1 MKSLIGSL
9 IGLMLSVSVCIASET
24 KQHYSPQE
32 LEAAKA
38 ELRAHN
44 RLWTFEEGAILG
56 QKWTS
61 RAPED
66 AELRA
71 LYARQLHGQLDG
83 HREIQEQADAVLARE
98 PDNPWGLYAQALAFL
113 ADREYFAAA
122 EFSLRAWRRQPRPE
136 FAATYLKAHRFRNA
150 EAGMAFLDSVDAET
164 RQHPEVLYARAE
176 LEHMARY
183 ILQDPTY
190 ADTSLATLATL
201 RARWPDHVS
210 GYFRA
215 AEQLYRSDKPQ
226 EALPLIEEAV
236 RLAPSSA
243 SLRYLHW
250 QILNET
256 LPAEERRSAIEASIA
271 EYRKAVPETERGLA
285 LLTTTYRN
293 VLEDEEQAAAFEAK
307 LLARAPAG
315 RHASRIHQGKF
326 EREYR
331 RLQSE
336 LERLGREDVPEVPEY
351 QNQLRLICD
360 AAYQLLEKPLYD
372 DSFRERPYRALL
384 SSLSAMNPVP
394 AEELAEAVRDLVQ
407 YEQLINPNITH
418 NALILM
424 AEHTPYAEEAAAI
437 TRGVIQAM
445 LDRAEEE
452 AWGEGRMNYYL
463 GLIHDALGWALYKAG
478 RVEEG
483 RDEIERALEFSQRN
497 TRTHYHLGQVFE
509 HMATEAEARD
519 AVEAADAWLDKAADA
534 YIAGLEQAWGPNP
547 CQAALV
553 ALYERRHG
561 SREGFDEYLA
571 TLHAENFPSQIRLTP
586 KIDLHLEPTPVEGL
600 PDRTLNLPPGFK
612 VKLFSDQVDKARFM
626 AWDDQ
631 GVLHVANMKQRGR
644 NPWSPIPGRQSTVLA
659 LPDKDG
665 DGRADTVYKAADD
678 LNWPHSIAFYQGALF
693 VADDDAIYRLEDRD
707 ADGFYEERTVFA
719 EVPGIM
725 GRSVEHVTHTLVF
738 DESND
743 KLYFHIGSGC
753 DICRED
759 DPERS
764 TVMQINTDGT
774 GRRIFAAGLR
784 NAIGLDLH
792 PVTGELWAAN
802 TGHDREGP
810 NLPPEWITPLRDGG
824 FYGWPFAYGDKVWTD
839 FSSYGRSIFPLT
851 AADSLLVANMDT
863 PAILIPAH
871 LAPMALHFYTHDQFP
886 SQYKHAAF
894 VACRAG
900 ALGYDPGYKV
910 IALFAEPDGSN
921 ARVADFLTGFRFD
934 SSEDNREAG
943 LGRSLGFF
951 TFNPRN
957 VWGKPVGLITDEAGR
972 LYLTSDEI
980 TQAIFRIEASPLQG
994 TWENP
999 PPDTLLAG
1007 ATLSL
1012 RSTIRLQRQVAGA
1025 EPAQLTAN
1033 LAALGGPEASPL
1045 QRIDDQ
1051 TYRLEADLSAGE
1063 HKGRKKLVVHLA
1075 QGDEKTKLV
1084 RSVVVLPR
1092 ED

>member
-9 IGLMLSVSVCIASET
+9 IGLMLSVSVCTSSET
-24 KQHYSPQE
+24 EQHYSPQE

-38 ELRAHN
+38 KLRQHN

-56 QKWTS
+56 REWTS

-71 LYARQLHGQLDG
+71 LYARQLHGQLYG
-83 HREIQEQADAVLARE
+83 HREIQEQADAILERE

-113 ADREYFAAA
+113 GDWQHSEEAA
-122 EFSLRAWRRQPRPE
+122 ESSLSAWRLLPRPE
-136 FAATYLKAHRFRNA
+136 FAAAHLQALRFRNA
-150 EAGMAFLDSVDAET
+150 EAGVAFLDSLDAAT
-164 RQHPEVLYARAE
+164 LQHPEVLHARAE
-176 LEHMARY
+176 LEYWAQY
-183 ILQDPTY
+183 SLENPAY
-190 ADTSLATLATL
+190 VDTSLATLATL
-201 RARWPDHVS
+201 RAHWPDHVS

-215 AEQLYRSDKPQ
+215 AEYLHQEKPQ
-226 EALPLIEEAV
+226 EALSLIEEAV
-236 RLAPSSA
+236 RLAPGSA
-243 SLRYLHW
+243 HVRYWHW

-256 LPAEERRSAIEASIA
+256 DQLPAEERRTAIETSITA
-271 EYRKAVPETERGLA
+271 YRQAVPETVRGLA

-307 LLARAPAG
+307 LLAQAPAG
-315 RHASRIHQGKF
+315 RHASRIHQEKF
-326 EREYR
+326 QREYQ

-336 LERLGREDVPEVPEY
+336 LDRIGRKDAPEY
-351 QNQLRLICD
+351 QDQLRLICD
-360 AAYQLLEKPLYD
+360 AAYRFLEKPLYD
-372 DSFRERPYRALL
+372 DSFRERAYRALF
-384 SSLSAMNPVP
+384 SALSAMNPVP
-394 AEELAEAVRDLVQ
+394 AEELAEAVRGLVR
-407 YEQLINPNITH
+407 YEEWLNPHLTYS
-418 NALILM
+418 ALILM
-424 AEHTPYAEEAAAI
+424 ADHTPYAEEAATIA
-437 TRGVIQAM
+437 RGVIQAM

-452 AWGEGRMNYYL
+452 AWGEGRLNYYL
-463 GLIHDALGWALYKAG
+463 GLVHDALGWASYKAG
-478 RVEEG
+478 RIEEG
-483 RDEIERALEFSQRN
+483 RNELGRALEFSQIN
-497 TRTHYHLGQVFE
+497 TRAHYHLGQVFE

-519 AVEAADAWLDKAADA
+519 DVEVARTWLDKAADA
-534 YIAGLEQAWGPNP
+534 YIAGLEVRNRGPNP
-547 CQAALV
+547 CQAALA

-571 TLHAENFPSQIRLTP
+571 TLRGEESPDQIRLTP
-586 KIDLHLEPTPVEGL
+586 KVDLHLEPTPVEGL

-631 GVLHVANMKQRGR
+631 GVLHVANMKPRSTWT
-644 NPWSPIPGRQSTVLA
+644 PVPGRQSTVLA

-665 DGRADTVYKAADD
+665 DGRADTVYKAVDD

-693 VADDDAIYRLEDRD
+693 VADDDAIYRLEDQD

-719 EVPGIM
+719 EVPGFM
-725 GRSVEHVTHTLVF
+725 RRAVEHVTHTLVF

-774 GRRIFAAGLR
+774 GRRIYASGLR

-824 FYGWPFAYGDKVWTD
+824 FYGWPFAYADKVWTD
-839 FSSYGRSIFPLT
+839 FSAYGRSIFPLT

-863 PAILIPAH
+863 PAVLIPAH
-871 LAPMALHFYTHDQFP
+871 LAPMALHFYEHDQFP
-886 SQYKHAAF
+886 PQYKHAAF

-900 ALGYDPGYKV
+900 AFGNDPGYKV
-910 IALFAEPDGSN
+910 MALFAEPDGSN
-921 ARVADFLTGFRFD
+921 ARVADFLTGFRLD
-934 SSEDNREAG
+934 SSEDNGDAG
-943 LGRSLGFF
+943 LGGLFGFF
-951 TFNPRN
+951 SFNSAN
-957 VWGKPVGLITDEAGR
+957 VWGKPAGLTTDEAGH
-972 LYLTSDEI
+972 LYLTSDEV

-999 PPDTLLAG
+999 PPDTLFAG

-1012 RSTIRLQRQVAGA
+1012 RSTIHLRRQVADA

-1033 LAALGGPEASPL
+1033 LAALGGPEALPL

-1063 HKGRKKLVVHLA
+1063 DNGHKKLVVHLA
-1075 QGDEKTKLV
+1075 QGDEATKLV
-1084 RSVVVLPR
+1084 HSVVVLPR
-1092 ED
+1092 EE

>member
-9 IGLMLSVSVCIASET
+9 IGLMLSVCSSNGTE
-24 KQHYSPQE
+24 QPYSPQE
-32 LEAAKA
+32 LKAAKA
-38 ELRAHN
+38 ELRTHN
-44 RLWTFEEGAILG
+44 RLWTFEAGAVLG
-56 QKWTS
+56 SEWTS

-71 LYARQLHGQLDG
+71 LYARQLHGQLYG
-83 HREIQEQADAVLARE
+83 RREIQEQADAILERE

-113 ADREYFAAA
+113 ADREHSEAA
-122 EFSLRAWRRQPRPE
+122 ESSLRAYMQQPRPE
-136 FAATYLKAHRFRNA
+136 FAATHLQALRFRNA
-150 EAGMAFLDSVDAET
+150 EAGRAFLDSLDAAT
-164 RQHPEVLYARAE
+164 RQHPEVLHARAE
-176 LEHMARY
+176 FEYWAQYRLE
-183 ILQDPTY
+183 DPAY

-201 RARWPDHVS
+201 RARWPNHVS
-210 GYFRA
+210 GYLRA
-215 AEQLYRSDKPQ
+215 AEQLYQADKPK

-236 RLAPSSA
+236 RLAPGSA
-243 SLRYLHW
+243 DVRSWHW

-256 LPAEERRSAIEASIA
+256 DQHPAIEASITA
-271 EYRKAVPETERGLA
+271 YRKAVPETVRGLA

-293 VLEDEEQAAAFEAK
+293 VLEDQEKAEAFEAK

-336 LERLGREDVPEVPEY
+336 LERIGRKDAPEY
-351 QNQLRLICD
+351 QDQLRLLCD

-372 DSFRERPYRALL
+372 DSFRERPYRALFGA
-384 SSLSAMNPVP
+384 LSAMNPVP
-394 AEELAEAVRDLVQ
+394 AEELAEAVRTLVG
-407 YEQLINPNITH
+407 YERLNPRLTYR
-418 NALILM
+418 ALILM
-424 AEHTPYAEEAAAI
+424 ADHAPHAEEAAAI
-437 TRGVIQAM
+437 ARGVIPAM
-445 LDRAEEE
+445 LNRAEEE
-452 AWGEGRMNYYL
+452 AWGKRRLNYYL
-463 GLIHDALGWALYKAG
+463 GLVHDALGWTLYKAG

-483 RDEIERALEFSQRN
+483 RKELERALELSHRN
-497 TRTHYHLGQVFE
+497 TRAHYHLGQVFE
-509 HMATEAEARD
+509 HMATEAE
-519 AVEAADAWLDKAADA
+519 EAGTWLDKAADA
-534 YIAGLEQAWGPNP
+534 YIAGLEIRSWGPNP
-547 CQAALV
+547 CEAALV

-571 TLHAENFPSQIRLTP
+571 TLRAEDSSSQIRLTP
-586 KIDLHLEPTPVEGL
+586 KIDLHLEPVPVEGL

-612 VKLFSDQVDKARFM
+612 VKLFSDQVDKARYM

-631 GVLHVANMKQRGR
+631 GVLHVANMKQRGG
-644 NPWSPIPGRQSTVLA
+644 NPWSPVSGRQGTVLA
-659 LPDKDG
+659 LPDQDG
-665 DGRADTVYKAADD
+665 DGRADTVYKAVDD

-719 EVPGIM
+719 EVPGFM
-725 GRSVEHVTHTLVF
+725 GRAVEHVTHTLVF

-764 TVMQINTDGT
+764 TVMQMNTDGT
-774 GRRIFAAGLR
+774 GRRIFASGLR

-792 PVTGELWAAN
+792 PVTGQLWAAN

-839 FSSYGRSIFPLT
+839 FSTYGRSIFPLT
-851 AADSLLVANMDT
+851 AADSLSVANMDT

-871 LAPMALHFYTHDQFP
+871 LAPMALHFYTHDPFP

-900 ALGYDPGYKV
+900 ALGNDPGYKV
-910 IALFAEPDGSN
+910 MALFAAPDGSN

-934 SSEDNREAG
+934 SSEDDKDGG
-943 LGRSLGFF
+943 LGGLFGFF
-951 TFNPRN
+951 SFNSAN
-957 VWGKPVGLITDEAGR
+957 VWGKPVGLTTDEAGH

-1012 RSTIRLQRQVAGA
+1012 RSTIRLRRQVADA

-1033 LAALGGPEASPL
+1033 LAALGGSEALPL

-1063 HKGRKKLVVHLA
+1063 HNGRKKLVVHLA
-1075 QGDEKTKLV
+1075 QGDEATKLV
-1084 RSVVVLPR
+1084 HSIVVLPR
-1092 ED
+1092 ETLSP

>member
-1 MKSLIGSL
+1 MKPLIGSL
-9 IGLMLSVSVCIASET
+9 IGLMLSVCICTASET
-24 KQHYSPQE
+24 EQRYSPQE

-38 ELRAHN
+38 QLREHN
-44 RLWTFEEGAILG
+44 QLWTFEAGAVLG
-56 QKWTS
+56 REWTS

-71 LYARQLHGQLDG
+71 LYARQLHGQLYG
-83 HREIQEQADAVLARE
+83 HREILEQADAILARE

-113 ADREYFAAA
+113 TDWRYADEAA
-122 EFSLRAWRRQPRPE
+122 ESSLRAWELRPQPE
-136 FAATYLKAHRFRNA
+136 FAAAHLQSLQFRNA
-150 EAGMAFLDSVDAET
+150 EVGLAFLDSLDAAT
-164 RQHPEVLYARAE
+164 LQHPEVLHARAE
-176 LEHMARY
+176 LEYRAQY
-183 ILQDPTY
+183 PLEDPAY
-190 ADTSLATLATL
+190 ADTSLATLAAL

-210 GYFRA
+210 GYFSA
-215 AEQLYRSDKPQ
+215 AQQLHRSDKPQ
-226 EALPLIEEAV
+226 EALPLIEEAI
-236 RLAPSSA
+236 RLSPSSA
-243 SLRYLHW
+243 DVRYLHW

-256 LPAEERRSAIEASIA
+256 DLLPADERRAAIEASIA
-271 EYRKAVPETERGLA
+271 AYRQAVPETVRGLA
-285 LLTTTYRN
+285 LLTTAYRN
-293 VLEDEEQAAAFEAK
+293 VLEDEEQAAALEAK
-307 LLARAPAG
+307 LMALAPAS
-315 RHASRIHQGKF
+315 RHASRIHQEKF
-326 EREYR
+326 EREHR

-336 LERLGREDVPEVPEY
+336 LERIVRRDAPEY
-351 QNQLRLICD
+351 QNRLRLICD
-360 AAYQLLEKPLYD
+360 AAYRFLEKPLYD

-394 AEELAEAVRDLVQ
+394 AEELAEAVRGLVR
-407 YEQLINPNITH
+407 YERQPNPYITYG
-418 NALILM
+418 ALLLM
-424 AEHTPYAEEAAAI
+424 ADRTPYAEEAAELA
-437 TRGVIQAM
+437 RGVIQAM

-452 AWGEGRMNYYL
+452 AGGERRLNFYL
-463 GLIHDALGWALYKAG
+463 GFIHDALGWALYKAG

-483 RDEIERALEFSQRN
+483 RSEIERALKFSQGN
-497 TRTHYHLGQVFE
+497 TRAHYHLGQMFE

-519 AVEAADAWLDKAADA
+519 AADTWLDKAADA
-534 YIAGLEQAWGPNP
+534 YLAGLEVRSWGPNP
-547 CQAALV
+547 CQAALA

-571 TLHAENFPSQIRLTP
+571 TLRGEDTPSQIRLTP

-631 GVLHVANMKQRGR
+631 GVLHVANMKPRHTWA
-644 NPWSPIPGRQSTVLA
+644 PVPGRQSTVLA
-659 LPDKDG
+659 LPDRDG
-665 DGRADTVYKAADD
+665 DGRADTVYKAVDD

-719 EVPGIM
+719 EVPGFM
-725 GRSVEHVTHTLVF
+725 GRPVEHVTHTLVF

-774 GRRIFAAGLR
+774 GRRIYASGLR

-792 PVTGELWAAN
+792 PTTGELWAAN

-824 FYGWPFAYGDKVWTD
+824 FYGWPFAYGDKIWTD

-863 PAILIPAH
+863 PAVLIPAH
-871 LAPMALHFYTHDQFP
+871 LAPMALHFYERDQFP
-886 SQYKHAAF
+886 PQYKHAAF

-900 ALGYDPGYKV
+900 ALGNDPGYKV
-910 IALFAEPDGSN
+910 MVLFAEPDGSN
-921 ARVADFLTGFRFD
+921 ARVADFLTGFRLD
-934 SSEDNREAG
+934 SDEDNGDSG
-943 LGRSLGFF
+943 LSGLFGFF
-951 TFNPRN
+951 SFNPSN
-957 VWGKPVGLITDEAGR
+957 VWGKPVGLTTDEAGH

-980 TQAIFRIEASPLQG
+980 TQAIFRIEASPKIL
-994 TWENP
+994 NP
-999 PPDTLLAG
+999 ERA
-1007 ATLSL
+1007 
-1012 RSTIRLQRQVAGA
+1012 
-1025 EPAQLTAN
+1025 
-1033 LAALGGPEASPL
+1033 
-1045 QRIDDQ
+1045 
-1051 TYRLEADLSAGE
+1051 
-1063 HKGRKKLVVHLA
+1063 
-1075 QGDEKTKLV
+1075 
-1084 RSVVVLPR
+1084 PR
-1092 ED
+1092 Y

>member
-9 IGLMLSVSVCIASET
+9 IGLMLSVSICTSSKAE
-24 KQHYSPQE
+24 QPYSPQE
-32 LEAAKA
+32 LETAKA
-38 ELRAHN
+38 KLREHN
-44 RLWTFEEGAILG
+44 RLWTFETGAVLARE
-56 QKWTS
+56 WTS

-83 HREIQEQADAVLARE
+83 HREIQEQADAILAQE

-113 ADREYFAAA
+113 ADWQHSDEAA
-122 EFSLRAWRRQPRPE
+122 EPSLRAWMLLPQPE
-136 FAATYLKAHRFRNA
+136 FAAAHLQALRFRNA
-150 EAGMAFLDSVDAET
+150 EAGMAFLDSLDAET
-164 RQHPEVLYARAE
+164 LQHPEVLHARAE
-176 LEHMARY
+176 LEYMAQY

-210 GYFRA
+210 GYFQA
-215 AEQLYRSDKPQ
+215 AEQLYRANKPQ
-226 EALPLIEEAV
+226 EALPLIEEAI

-243 SLRYLHW
+243 EVRYLHW
-250 QILNET
+250 QIL
-256 LPAEERRSAIEASIA
+256 PADERRTDIEASIA

-285 LLTTTYRN
+285 LLTTAYRN
-293 VLEDEEQAAAFEAK
+293 ILGDEEQAAAFEAK
-307 LLARAPAG
+307 LMARAPAG
-315 RHASRIHQGKF
+315 RHASRLHQEKF
-326 EREYR
+326 QQEYR

-336 LERLGREDVPEVPEY
+336 LNHIDRKDATEY
-351 QNQLRLICD
+351 QNHLRLICD
-360 AAYQLLEKPLYD
+360 AAYRLLEKPLYD

-394 AEELAEAVRDLVQ
+394 AEELAEAVRGLVQ

-418 NALILM
+418 RALILM

-437 TRGVIQAM
+437 TRSVIQAM

-509 HMATEAEARD
+509 HMATKAETRD
-519 AVEAADAWLDKAADA
+519 AAEAADTWLDKAADA
-534 YIAGLEQAWGPNP
+534 YIAGLGVRGWGPNP

-571 TLHAENFPSQIRLTP
+571 TLHAEDAPSQISLTP
-586 KIDLHLEPTPVEGL
+586 KVDLHLEPTPVEGL

-626 AWDDQ
+626 AWDDH
-631 GVLHVANMKQRGR
+631 GVLHVANMKPRHTWA
-644 NPWSPIPGRQSTVLA
+644 PVPGRQSTVLA

-678 LNWPHSIAFYQGALF
+678 LNWPHSIAFYKGALF
-693 VADDDAIYRLEDRD
+693 VADDDAIYRLKDRD

-719 EVPGIM
+719 EVPGFM
-725 GRSVEHVTHTLVF
+725 GRPVEHVTHTLVF

-753 DICRED
+753 DVCRED

-774 GRRIFAAGLR
+774 GRRIYASGLR

-792 PVTGELWAAN
+792 PVTGELWVAN

-824 FYGWPFAYGDKVWTD
+824 FYGWPLAYGDKVWTD
-839 FSSYGRSIFPLT
+839 FSSYGRSILPLT

-871 LAPMALHFYTHDQFP
+871 VAPMALHFYTHDLFP
-886 SQYKHAAF
+886 PQYKHAAF

-900 ALGYDPGYKV
+900 ALGNDPGYK
-910 IALFAEPDGSN
+910 IMALFAEPDGSN
-921 ARVADFLTGFRFD
+921 ARVADFLTGFRLD
-934 SSEDNREAG
+934 SDEDNGDAG
-943 LGRSLGFF
+943 LGGLFGFF
-951 TFNPRN
+951 SFNAN
-957 VWGKPVGLITDEAGR
+957 VWGKPVGLTTDEAGR
-972 LYLTSDEI
+972 LYLTSDEN

-994 TWENP
+994 TWESP

-1033 LAALGGPEASPL
+1033 FAALGGPEALPL

-1075 QGDEKTKLV
+1075 QGDEETKLV
-1084 RSVVVLPR
+1084 HSVVVLPR

>member
-9 IGLMLSVSVCIASET
+9 IGLMLSVSICTASET
-24 KQHYSPQE
+24 EQHYSPQE

-38 ELRAHN
+38 KLREHN

-56 QKWTS
+56 REWTS

-83 HREIQEQADAVLARE
+83 HREIQEQADAILERE

-113 ADREYFAAA
+113 GGDWRYSDEATES
-122 EFSLRAWRRQPRPE
+122 SLRAWKLLPRPE
-136 FAATYLKAHRFRNA
+136 FAATYLQAHRFRNA
-150 EAGMAFLDSVDAET
+150 EAGVAFLDSLDAET
-164 RQHPEVLYARAE
+164 LQHPEVLHARAE
-176 LEHMARY
+176 LEYRAQYMLEDSA
-183 ILQDPTY
+183 Y

-210 GYFRA
+210 GYFQA
-215 AEQLYRSDKPQ
+215 AEQLYRSNKPQ

-236 RLAPSSA
+236 RLAPGSA
-243 SLRYLHW
+243 HVRYLHW

-256 LPAEERRSAIEASIA
+256 DQLPDEERRPAIEASIA
-271 EYRKAVPETERGLA
+271 AYRQAVPETVRGLA
-285 LLTTTYRN
+285 LLTRAYRN

-307 LLARAPAG
+307 LLTQAPAG

-326 EREYR
+326 QQEYQ

-336 LERLGREDVPEVPEY
+336 LERIGRKDAPEY
-351 QNQLRLICD
+351 QDLLRLICD
-360 AAYQLLEKPLYD
+360 AAFRFLEKPLYD
-372 DSFRERPYRALL
+372 DSFRERAHRALFRA
-384 SSLSAMNPVP
+384 LSAMNPVP
-394 AEELAEAVRDLVQ
+394 AEELAEAVRGLVG
-407 YEQLINPNITH
+407 YERPNPHLTYS
-418 NALILM
+418 ALILM
-424 AEHTPYAEEAAAI
+424 ADRTPHAEEAAELAQ
-437 TRGVIQAM
+437 GVIQAM

-452 AWGEGRMNYYL
+452 AWGEGRLNFYL
-463 GLIHDALGWALYKAG
+463 GFVHDALGWALYKAG

-483 RDEIERALEFSQRN
+483 RNEIERALKFSQGN
-497 TRTHYHLGQVFE
+497 TRAHYHLGQMFE

-519 AVEAADAWLDKAADA
+519 AVETADTWLDKAADA
-534 YIAGLEQAWGPNP
+534 YIAGLKVRSWGPNL
-547 CQAALV
+547 CQAALA

-571 TLHAENFPSQIRLTP
+571 TLYAEDSSGQIRLTP

-631 GVLHVANMKQRGR
+631 GVLHVANMKPRHTWA
-644 NPWSPIPGRQSTVLA
+644 PVPGRQSTVLA

-665 DGRADTVYKAADD
+665 DGRADTVYKAVDD

-693 VADDDAIYRLEDRD
+693 VADDDAIYRLEDQD

-719 EVPGIM
+719 EVPGFM
-725 GRSVEHVTHTLVF
+725 RRAVEHVTHTLVF

-764 TVMQINTDGT
+764 AVIQMNADGT
-774 GRRIFAAGLR
+774 GRRIYASGLR

-792 PVTGELWAAN
+792 PITGELWAAN

-871 LAPMALHFYTHDQFP
+871 LAPMALHFYEHDQFP
-886 SQYKHAAF
+886 PQYKHAAF

-900 ALGYDPGYKV
+900 VLGNDPGYKV
-910 IALFAEPDGSN
+910 MALFAEPDGSN
-921 ARVADFLTGFRFD
+921 ARVADFLTGFRLD
-934 SSEDNREAG
+934 SNEDAG
-943 LGRSLGFF
+943 GDLFSGFF
-951 TFNPRN
+951 SFNSAN
-957 VWGKPVGLITDEAGR
+957 MWGKPVGLTTDEAGR
-972 LYLTSDEI
+972 LYLTSDEN

-1012 RSTIRLQRQVAGA
+1012 RSTIRLRRQVADA
-1025 EPAQLTAN
+1025 QPAQLTAN
-1033 LAALGGPEASPL
+1033 LAALGGPEALPL

-1051 TYRLEADLSAGE
+1051 TYRLEADLSTGE
-1063 HKGRKKLVVHLA
+1063 YNGRKKLVVHLA
-1075 QGDEKTKLV
+1075 QGDEETKLV
-1084 RSVVVLPR
+1084 HSIVVLPK